1 MIRKLVEDKTCCIA
15 TYTFATYKARY
26 VEKGRGKG
34 VSRFRRSKIS
44 AMIAILRAT
53 PDSCGWN
60 GVRLRDDLLC

>member
-1 MIRKLVEDKTCCIA
+1 MA
-15 TYTFATYKARY
+15 TYIFATYKARY